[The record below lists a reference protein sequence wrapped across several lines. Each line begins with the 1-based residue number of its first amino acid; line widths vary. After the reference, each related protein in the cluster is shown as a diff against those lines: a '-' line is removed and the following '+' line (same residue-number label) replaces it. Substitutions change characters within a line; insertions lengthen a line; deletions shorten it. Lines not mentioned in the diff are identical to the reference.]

1 MHYLINF
8 ALYYLFSNIM
18 RLYPDSAAFQLE
30 FEAIQQLL
38 VHFCKTAYAGQKA
51 AALRIH
57 TKKDFIVLELQQAYE
72 FKLLLQQN
80 QYFPIDCTANLQRE
94 IKLLGISGAT
104 LSGEELIQIK
114 LLAQNIQS
122 VFRWFDTERR
132 VAYPGLAK
140 VIEQSYFEKNIIEYI
155 DEILDDAGNVKDNAS
170 DDLQSI
176 RLRLYKKRNELRRVF
191 DKVLQKL
198 SKAGYTADIEESFSS
213 GRRVVA
219 IFSEHKRQ
227 IKGILHGESDSRK
240 TTFIEP
246 EETIELNNEV
256 YSLENDERAEVQR
269 ILKAL
274 TAKLSTYAPLL
285 SNYLHLIGM
294 FDFIRAKALLAMDIK
309 GEMPDIVDKS
319 MLDLKAAYHPILFL
333 NNQKNKKNTIPVS
346 IQLNDENRILI
357 ISGPNAGG
365 KTVTMKT
372 VGLIQLMVQSGLLV
386 PVHPHSQIGIFKQLF
401 IHIGDTQ
408 SIEFEL
414 STYSSHLIHMKH
426 FIEMGNGRTLFF
438 IDELGSGSDPNLGGA
453 FAEVIM
459 EELCR
464 KHAIGIVTTHY
475 LNLKI
480 MGNKTPGII
489 NGAMAFDEKKLQPLY
504 QLMIGKPGSS
514 YTFSIAERIGLP
526 TALINRAR
534 KLVDQQHFKL
544 DKLLNNTEQHL
555 QQLHS
560 EKNELNQLMKEN
572 VVLKKELETTINRE
586 KHRQQIELLKH
597 QNKLSEEKLEY
608 LKNME
613 RKLKQIVLDYK
624 KAEDKNEVIRNL
636 KHLLFHKN
644 EVAQTKQVKKI
655 THQYKEIETN
665 ISEGMLVKLKK
676 NYQVGTVKEIRGKRA
691 IVQVGLLPM
700 NIELSDLV
708 PVEKQ
713 AEQEKDKPAITQKQ
727 PKL

>member
-1 MHYLINF
+1 
-8 ALYYLFSNIM
+8 M

-30 FEAIQQLL
+30 FEAVQQLL
-38 VHFCKTAYAGQKA
+38 VQYCKTAYAAHKA

-57 TKKDFIVLELQQAYE
+57 TKKDFIVLALQQAYE

-80 QYFPIDCTANLQRE
+80 QYFPIDCTVNLQRE

-104 LSGEELIQIK
+104 LSGEEFLQIK
-114 LLAQNIQS
+114 GLVQNIQS
-122 VFRWFDTERR
+122 IFRWFDAERR
-132 VAYPGLAK
+132 AAYPGLAK
-140 VIEQSYFEKNIIEYI
+140 VIENSYFEKNIIIFI
-155 DEILDDAGNVKDNAS
+155 DEVIDDSGHVKDNAS

-219 IFSEHKRQ
+219 VFSEHKRQ

-240 TTFIEP
+240 TAFIEP
-246 EETIELNNEV
+246 EETIELNNDV
-256 YSLENDERAEVQR
+256 YSLENEERAEVQR

-274 TAKLSTYAPLL
+274 TAKLSAYAALM

-294 FDFIRAKALLAMDIK
+294 FDFIKAKALLAIEVK
-309 GEMPDIVDKS
+309 GEMPDIIDKS
-319 MLDLKAAYHPILFL
+319 MLHLKLAYHPILLL
-333 NNQKNKKNTIPVS
+333 NNQRNKKPTIPVS
-346 IQLNDENRILI
+346 IELNDEKRILI

-365 KTVTMKT
+365 KTVTLKT
-372 VGLIQLMVQSGLLV
+372 AGLIQLMVQSGLLV

-414 STYSSHLIHMKH
+414 STYSSHLMHMKY

-438 IDELGSGSDPNLGGA
+438 IDELGSGSDPNLGGE

-480 MGNKTPGII
+480 MGNKTPGIV
-489 NGAMAFDEKKLQPLY
+489 NGAMAFDEKKLEPLY

-514 YTFSIAERIGLP
+514 YTFAIAERIGLP
-526 TALINRAR
+526 IALINRAR
-534 KLVDQQHFKL
+534 KLVDEQHFKL

-560 EKNELNQLMKEN
+560 EKIELKKLMKEN
-572 VVLKKELETTINRE
+572 ADLKRELEATLKKE
-586 KHRQQIELLKH
+586 KHKQQIELLKH
-597 QNKLSEEKLEY
+597 QNKLSEEKLAY

-624 KAEDKNEVIRNL
+624 KTEDKNEVMKNL
-636 KHLLFHKN
+636 KNLLFQKN
-644 EVAQTKQVKKI
+644 EIVQPKQVKKI
-655 THQYKEIETN
+655 NHQYKELNSSIK
-665 ISEGMLVKLKK
+665 EGMLVKLKK

-700 NIELSDLV
+700 NIEISDLV
-708 PVEKQ
+708 AVEKQ
-713 AEQEKDKPAITQKQ
+713 EETEKNQ
-727 PKL
+727 PK